1 MATLTRLRKSFGEQ
15 AELRDSVTNGGSET
29 AAPWL
34 LTAHCTP
41 VYSRSHCGIEA
52 LQSRMVLVVH

>member
-1 MATLTRLRKSFGEQ
+1 MATL
-15 AELRDSVTNGGSET
+15 AELRDSATKGGSET
-29 AAPWL
+29 ADAWL